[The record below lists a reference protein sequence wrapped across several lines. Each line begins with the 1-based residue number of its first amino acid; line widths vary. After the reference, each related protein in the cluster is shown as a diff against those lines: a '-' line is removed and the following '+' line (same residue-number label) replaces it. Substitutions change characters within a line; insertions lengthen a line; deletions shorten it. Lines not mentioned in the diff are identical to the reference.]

1 MSPPLKRFVWG
12 RGNASSVGDGWPWFQ
27 WLVSNEAGAV
37 SDISALART
46 DDVVH
51 KMLNISGTVKTGRL
65 YNITV
70 NGEKSNA
77 IYSRAEVCVQA
88 PFAFLLVSST
98 NHIVNCAEDQC
109 WLAECW
115 NNTWPTAVVM
125 KVPTIVPIPVEVDPD
140 TFPLMTLLRER
151 RDFGITSAIVAA
163 IVFSAGSAITAA
175 VAMANQVQTAQTI
188 NKVVEQTSRVLET
201 QNVVNKH
208 LLSGIVAANQ
218 RIDLVQVQVEELY
231 SLIQVGCISQMKHM
245 CITPLRFIDAG
256 NKSKRLGD
264 YLAGNWSREAE
275 QLIQQQLVQIAE
287 LNGTRV
293 DPVTLKELT
302 SWLTSV
308 LTFFKEW
315 VGVGLFGALI
325 CLGVFLCLWLLCRL
339 RAQQARD
346 KAVIIQA
353 LAAIDQGV
361 SPKVWLA
368 SLKRDL

>member
-1 MSPPLKRFVWG
+1 MP
-12 RGNASSVGDGWPWFQ
+12 VGQKPQ
-27 WLVSNEAGAV
+27 QAGPH
-37 SDISALART
+37 T
-46 DDVVH
+46 
-51 KMLNISGTVKTGRL
+51 T
-65 YNITV
+65 
-70 NGEKSNA
+70 EKSNA
-77 IYSRAEVCVQA
+77 FFSRAEVCVQA
-88 PFAFLLVSST
+88 PFAFLLVSSA

-175 VAMANQVQTAQTI
+175 VAMANQVQMAQTI

-245 CITPLRFIDAG
+245 CIPPLRFIDAG

-264 YLAGNWSREAE
+264 CLAGNWSREAE

-339 RAQQARD
+339 
-346 KAVIIQA
+346 
-353 LAAIDQGV
+353 
-361 SPKVWLA
+361 
-368 SLKRDL
+368 